1 LKTFRIGDETVAVSA
16 APAPTADRPNAFRV
30 TIGDVT
36 SLVDA
41 VPTADGRLDLR
52 LESGARALVSV
63 VRTPDGAWVSGLG
76 FNLAA
81 REVRQGASAASDAAG
96 GLEAPMPGKV
106 VAIKAVVGDV
116 VEKGATLLTVEA
128 MKMEH
133 AIKAPRRGRVASIP
147 VAVGELVSPGRP
159 LATLV
164 DAEEAA
170 R

>member
-1 LKTFRIGDETVAVSA
+1 VKTFRLGDRTVAVSA
-16 APAPTADRPNAFRV
+16 QPAPTPERPHAFRV
-30 TIGDVT
+30 TLGDVT
-36 SLVDA
+36 TLVDA

-76 FNLAA
+76 FNLEA
-81 REVRQGASAASDAAG
+81 REVRQGASASSDASG

-106 VAIKAVVGDV
+106 VAIKAAVGDV

-133 AIKAPRRGRVASIP
+133 AIKAPRRGKVSAIP

-159 LATLV
+159 LVTLTDV
-164 DAEEAA
+164 EEASQ
-170 R
+170 